1 MQHQGTRPGQIGT
14 KRDRPGRDAF
24 YIRENGWGVSG
35 FRLASHAQPRTATQ
49 APLVASMYRLA
60 CNRLPAWR
68 VLDRQN
74 HLRDIREMVPM
85 DGIPN
90 GLDAVHVY
98 TYRYRPVQV
107 QLQGCITA

>member
-1 MQHQGTRPGQIGT
+1 
-14 KRDRPGRDAF
+14 
-24 YIRENGWGVSG
+24 
-35 FRLASHAQPRTATQ
+35 
-49 APLVASMYRLA
+49 MYRLA

-98 TYRYRPVQV
+98 TYRFSLLKINSDEPHAVHVYTYR
-107 QLQGCITA
+107 